1 MAKVGYDMYLN
12 LLEKAIEREKSGN
25 DSIESIDSE
34 VKIDIKVSA
43 YISDSYISD
52 TLQKI
57 AMYQKISNIKTKED
71 TMDVVDELFDRY
83 GKIPTET
90 ENLIKIVE
98 IRNMA
103 KKLGINRIFQ
113 YENIIKL
120 SPNNTKINL
129 TNNINNDIL
138 ITVQKELEKLLK
150 EKG

>member
-1 MAKVGYDMYLN
+1 
-12 LLEKAIEREKSGN
+12 
-25 DSIESIDSE
+25 
-34 VKIDIKVSA
+34 
-43 YISDSYISD
+43 
-52 TLQKI
+52 
-57 AMYQKISNIKTKED
+57 
-71 TMDVVDELFDRY
+71 
-83 GKIPTET
+83 
-90 ENLIKIVE
+90 
-98 IRNMA
+98 MA